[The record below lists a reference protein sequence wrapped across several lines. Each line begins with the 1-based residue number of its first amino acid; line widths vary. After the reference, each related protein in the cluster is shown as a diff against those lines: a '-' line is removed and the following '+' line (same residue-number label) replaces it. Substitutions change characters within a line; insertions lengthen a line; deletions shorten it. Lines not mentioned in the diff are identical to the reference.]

1 MDTVAAIVDA
11 PVLFESGFDRECD
24 ILVAVVAE
32 RELRID
38 RIMSRDGI
46 TRKAAEQR
54 IDSQLSDD
62 ELISRCDYVIRND
75 YDLSYLKQE
84 VRTLLKTILD

>member
-1 MDTVAAIVDA
+1 M
-11 PVLFESGFDRECD
+11 
-24 ILVAVVAE
+24 AVVAE
-32 RELRID
+32 RELRIN

-62 ELISRCDYVIRND
+62 ELISRCDYIIRND

-84 VRTLLKTILD
+84 VRTVLKTKLD